1 MKRLT
6 SLVLVF
12 LLAFSLTACAGQPAE
27 KTTAAT
33 EAKTTAAK
41 TEAPTTE
48 AATTEAATEVAT
60 TAAADNAMKTQ
71 YPFTITNEIEGETVE
86 VTFEKAPERAASLA
100 SFTTEI
106 MLALGL
112 EDKMVGYAYQDNEV
126 LPQYKDALAKI
137 KMLSETFPSQEVLLE
152 VEPDFLTGWTGIHN
166 KYSGVDFLEKQGI
179 KYYVPRTEY
188 PNTTMEVVYNEFELL
203 GKIFDVNQK
212 AAEII
217 KDMKARIAA
226 VHEKVKDEA
235 PLKVFFYDSGTED
248 DAFTASAGL
257 PTELTRLAGGENIF
271 AGTEKNWFSVSWEQ
285 IVEKNPDAII
295 IIDYIDSDPV
305 DKKIELIKNHPAL
318 KNTNAV
324 LNEKFMVIGLTD
336 ILAGERNVKA
346 VEDMAKFLHPEAFK

>member
-1 MKRLT
+1 MKKLT
-6 SLVLVF
+6 ALLLAL

-27 KTTAAT
+27 TTQTTTGEITTVAA
-33 EAKTTAAK
+33 
-41 TEAPTTE
+41 TTE
-48 AATTEAATEVAT
+48 AATTEAATTEAAT
-60 TAAADNAMKTQ
+60 TTEAASENNSTRTQ
-71 YPFTITNEIEGETVE
+71 YPFTLTNEIEGETVE
-86 VTFEKAPERAASLA
+86 VVFEKAPERAASLA

-152 VEPDFLTGWTGIHN
+152 VEPDFLTGWNGIHK
-166 KYSGVDFLEKQGI
+166 KYSGVEFLEEQGI
-179 KYYVPRTEY
+179 KYYLPRSEY
-188 PNTTMEVVYNEFELL
+188 PNTTMNVVYNEFETI
-203 GKIFDVNQK
+203 GKIFDVNDK
-212 AAEII
+212 ATEIVN
-217 KDMKARIAA
+217 DMKARIAV
-226 VHEKVKDEA
+226 VHEKVKDEE
-235 PLKVFFYDSGTED
+235 PLKVFFYDSGTDD

-271 AGTEKNWFSVSWEQ
+271 AGTEQNWFSVSWEQ
-285 IVEKNPDAII
+285 IVEKNPDAIV
-295 IIDYIDSDPV
+295 IIDYIDSAPV
-305 DKKIELIKNHPAL
+305 EEKMETLKNHPAL

-336 ILAGERNVKA
+336 ILAGERNVTA